1 MRLHEITITNLD
13 DYKSKKSSNEFKQ
26 KIQRLANDMPDIFA
40 NQTKQETWFN
50 NELNQIMQDIN
61 KPFQA
66 DRLKFAHIAK
76 DYSKNTTLLDILYFT
91 ADENQQ
97 VANFIKENI
106 KKLTDSI
113 LSAQSKIKQLIIE
126 ADKLKWAAPFRRYT
140 QLGYVLNH
148 LNSYLS
154 TFTSIARSS

>member
-1 MRLHEITITNLD
+1 MQAN
-13 DYKSKKSSNEFKQ
+13 KQ
-26 KIQRLANDMPDIFA
+26 VISIQ
-40 NQTKQETWFN
+40 
-50 NELNQIMQDIN
+50 
-61 KPFQA
+61 
-66 DRLKFAHIAK
+66 DRLKEKVREAAGEIEGWLDDFCIDRKTIRTTEDFVNLYKSFELKAAHMAHIAK